1 MHLKTELQGEFGN
14 GDYRSER
21 SEVAQNSMNVQKAFR
36 QLATLFS
43 DPDAQ
48 PINR

>member
-1 MHLKTELQGEFGN
+1 
-14 GDYRSER
+14 
-21 SEVAQNSMNVQKAFR
+21 VAQNSMNVQKAFR

-48 PINR
+48 PINRWPALSYPAQMVIGFIKKI